1 MRKVRLIDRFRYG
14 FDNAMSKGP
23 IALIGWLA
31 LITFIVLIVFTTL
44 AWLLQLV
51 TGASF
56 IEIAWMC
63 LMRTI
68 DAGTVADDEGTW
80 GFLITMLLVT
90 FGGIFIFSTLI
101 GILTAGLE
109 SRLDE
114 MRKGRS
120 MVIEEGHTV
129 ILGWSPQIF
138 TIIEQLVIA
147 NTNQKSG
154 CIVVLGNIDK
164 VEMEDEIRSRIGSTG
179 RTRIVCRH
187 GNPIE
192 MADLDLVS
200 LNTAKSIII
209 LSPEGVDPDAR
220 VIKTMLAITNHPDRK
235 DGPYHIV
242 AEVHQPKN
250 IDVVKMIGKD
260 EAELI
265 LSGDLVAKVMA
276 QTCLQSG
283 LSVVYM
289 ESMNFEGDEIYF
301 ADAGTLVGKTYAD
314 AIMAYEDSSVIG
326 LAHPGNEPVLNPI
339 LDTQIT
345 EGTRVI
351 AFSEDDDTVIQSG
364 LTRFEIDETAITG
377 ADEIVRKPERIIII
391 GWNWRT
397 PIVINELH
405 KYFPDGSTVT
415 VAANLT
421 EAEASEIMALEEMQ
435 RESVNLVR
443 GDTADRSM
451 LESLELGD
459 YHRAI
464 IMCYSDC
471 LDPQESDAKTLITLL
486 HLRDIEDQLNHNLN
500 IVSEMLDIRNRKL
513 AEVTRADDFVV
524 SDSLISLML
533 SQLSENRELGAV
545 YRDMFDI
552 TGSEIYLEPVVEYVK
567 TGVEVNFYTV
577 VEAARRRGQSAI
589 GYRIGMYAHDA
600 SKAYGVI
607 INPNKSRKITF
618 RSGDKII
625 VVSEG

>member
-147 NTNQKSG
+147 NINQKSG